1 MTTVFAQRVDVHS
14 HACILV
20 AKSREMCRPHACT
33 HACVWWQRVHAHP
46 DRRVD
51 VIINERT
58 SGSALN
64 LFDIHATYN
73 RQTLSCTFPSPSP
86 PSPAFQLYPTSTT
99 RHFVIVIPGSPS
111 TSEKSGESSVK
122 SMHPRYGNSLT
133 GIYRRCALR
142 GQTRS
147 TRLQR
152 HQGVMIAT

>member
-1 MTTVFAQRVDVHS
+1 MHARVRLMTAR
-14 HACILV
+14 
-20 AKSREMCRPHACT
+20 SRAPI
-33 HACVWWQRVHAHP
+33 

-152 HQGVMIAT
+152 HQGGNDSHLNIMICHFHPIRKYDLFLDSVIV